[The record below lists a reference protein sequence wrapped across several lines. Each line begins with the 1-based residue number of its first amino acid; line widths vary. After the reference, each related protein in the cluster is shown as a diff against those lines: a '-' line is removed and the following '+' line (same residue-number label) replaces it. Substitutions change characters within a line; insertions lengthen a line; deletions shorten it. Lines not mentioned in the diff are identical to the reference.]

1 MTLSA
6 DAILAADDIVT
17 ETVDCPEWG
26 GKVRVKA
33 MTGAERD
40 AFEQSIR
47 RNGEIDVTNARAK
60 LLVRVLV
67 NENGTRIF
75 SERHAPEL
83 GKKSSLVLNRLYEVA
98 ARLSGMSDED
108 EAAMEGNSETAPTG
122 DGAAS
127 SSLSPATS
135 E

>member
-26 GKVRVKA
+26 GKVHVKA
-33 MTGAERD
+33 MTGADRD

-75 SERHAPEL
+75 ADRHAPDL
-83 GKKSSLVLNRLYEVA
+83 GKKSSLVINRLYEVA
-98 ARLSGMSDED
+98 ARLSGMSDEEQ
-108 EAAMEGNSETAPTG
+108 EALEGNSEPTAPE
-122 DGAAS
+122 DGAGS
-127 SSLSPATS
+127 S
-135 E
+135 